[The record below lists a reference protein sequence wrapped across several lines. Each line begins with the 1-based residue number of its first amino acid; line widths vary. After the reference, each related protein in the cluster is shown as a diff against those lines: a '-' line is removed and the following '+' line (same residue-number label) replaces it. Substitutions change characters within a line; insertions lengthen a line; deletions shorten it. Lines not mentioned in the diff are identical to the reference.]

1 MDLKKE
7 NIRLKDALDREVQEN
22 MLLKDKAEGLQD
34 RIDSAINYI
43 QSASRFELEYDKK
56 FRVVSKYEEEY
67 ILREKDIYK
76 ILKGDNK

>member
-1 MDLKKE
+1 MDLKEE

-22 MLLKDKAEGLQD
+22 MLLKDKIEGLQD

-43 QSASRFELEYDKK
+43 DKLNEITEFEFENDYWMENL
-56 FRVVSKYEEEY
+56 
-67 ILREKDIYK
+67 IN